1 MSEHRRK
8 PPQTPPGGGRAAARR
23 GAQQQPPPPG
33 GRREAPPSQSY
44 GTRGPGPAQGTGGA
58 PRQQP
63 PRGGAA
69 AGQGGRPSGPGQ
81 GARQSAGHGAV
92 PGPGA
97 GQGGRRGGGEPAY
110 QGRAAAR
117 RAAQAN
123 QKGGRRRTA
132 EAGAG
137 GGRGGGGQPP
147 KKRILDY
154 PRWGRDGWQRWVPS
168 WKLVSGL
175 CVFFF
180 GSLVAAAG
188 IGYAMVG
195 IPDENDAAKSQN
207 NVFFWANGDRMVA
220 TGTGANRQNV
230 TLAEIPKSMQYAVIS
245 AENKSFEKDSGVDP
259 MGIGRALFN
268 MAKGGDAQGGST
280 ITQQYVKNTYL
291 SQEQTVSRKFKELF
305 ISIKVGT
312 KLSKDQILQGYLNT
326 AYYGRGAYGIQ
337 AAAQTYYGKDAEK
350 LTDSQCAFLAALLKG
365 PTYYDPAGATSLDPI
380 ATPETNRKNSEER
393 WRWILGEMYKDGHL
407 TKDLYDKAVAK
418 YPDPQGLKAT
428 PGMVGQTSYLVDTA
442 KNYVLSHSKI
452 SRAELD
458 QGGYQ
463 IYTTFEKPKV
473 DALTRAVAQVEKDN
487 LDPKHREKDK
497 YVQFGAASVKP
508 NDGAIVAIYGGAG
521 FENNHFTNNAN
532 TSGVPVGSTW
542 KPFVLAAAMEYG
554 TYRSG
559 GEGISPMSKY
569 NGNDHLR
576 IKNNDGSWVLKKD
589 NTPFYQ
595 ENEDPTRW
603 GYITLRK
610 AMEKS
615 INTPFVQLGMD
626 VGMDK
631 VASVAEKAGILK
643 ESLAGR
649 NASFALGT
657 STPSAVR
664 MADAY
669 ATFAAS
675 GQHVEPYSVTAVK
688 QGGVEV
694 PGFDKP
700 KPTEAMPSE
709 VADNVTDTL
718 ENVIQKG
725 TGTNALALG
734 RTAAG
739 KTGTTDSNKSAWFVG
754 YTKQLSTSV
763 AMFRENPKTHSLL
776 SMNGTA
782 GVASIHGG
790 DIPTKVWT
798 EYMKAALK
806 GTQDVPFPKPVKIGD
821 IHDELG
827 APPSSSPSASSTPTE
842 SASTPPTPT
851 FTPPTE
857 SPTATATETC
867 RGFFGCQNGGGG
879 NGGGGNGGNGGGN
892 GGGGN
897 GGGANG
903 GADGGGTDGGA
914 SGTPSTTPTSTSTKG
929 TGLFQGATG

>member
-44 GTRGPGPAQGTGGA
+44 GTRGPGPAQGAGGGS
-58 PRQQP
+58 RQQP
-63 PRGGAA
+63 RREGAA
-69 AGQGGRPSGPGQ
+69 PGQGGRPPGPGQ
-81 GARQSAGHGAV
+81 GARQSAGHGAA

-97 GQGGRRGGGEPAY
+97 GQGGRRGGGESAY

-117 RAAQAN
+117 RAAQST

-132 EAGAG
+132 GADATGAG
-137 GGRGGGGQPP
+137 GGRGGGQPP
-147 KKRILDY
+147 KKRIVDY
-154 PRWGRDGWQRWVPS
+154 PRWGRDGWQRWMPS

-175 CVFFF
+175 CVFLF
-180 GSLVAAAG
+180 GSMVAAAG

-195 IPDENDAAKSQN
+195 IPNENDAAKSQN

-230 TLAEIPKSMQYAVIS
+230 TLAEIPKAMQYAVIS
-245 AENKSFEKDSGVDP
+245 AENKTFEKDSGVDP

-291 SQEQTVSRKFKELF
+291 SQDQTVSRKFKELF

-312 KLSKDQILQGYLNT
+312 KLSKDKILQGYLNT
-326 AYYGRGAYGIQ
+326 AYYGRGGYGIQ

-350 LTDSQCAFLAALLKG
+350 LTPSQCAFLAALLKG
-365 PTYYDPAGATSLDPI
+365 PTYYDPAGATSIDKS

-407 TKDLYDKAVAK
+407 TKAEYDKAVAK
-418 YPDPQGLKAT
+418 YPMPQGLKAT
-428 PGMVGQTSYLVDTA
+428 KGMTGQTSYLVDTA
-442 KNYVLSHSKI
+442 KNYVLAHSKI

-473 DALTRAVAQVEKDN
+473 DALADAVKKVEQDN
-487 LDPKHREKDK
+487 LDPKKREKDK

-554 TYRSG
+554 TYRSN
-559 GEGISPMSKY
+559 GEGISPLSKY

-576 IKNNDGSWVLKKD
+576 VKNNDGSDVLKKD

-595 ENEDPTRW
+595 ENESDYPW

-610 AMEKS
+610 AMEQS

-675 GQHVEPYSVTAVK
+675 GKHAEPYSVTAVK

-694 PGFDKP
+694 QGFDKP

-718 ENVIQKG
+718 ENVIKKG
-725 TGTNALALG
+725 TGMNALALG

-754 YTKQLSTSV
+754 YTQQLSTSV
-763 AMFRENPKTHSLL
+763 AMFRENPKTHTLL

-782 GVASIHGG
+782 GVESIHGG

-798 EYMKAALK
+798 EYMKSALK
-806 GTQDVPFPKPVKIGD
+806 GTQDTPFPKPVKIGD
-821 IHDELG
+821 VHDELG
-827 APPSSSPSASSTPTE
+827 APASPSPSVTASPTQSE
-842 SASTPPTPT
+842 SAPPTPT
-851 FTPPTE
+851 ITPTLQT
-857 SPTATATETC
+857 PTATATETC
-867 RGFFGCQNGGGG
+867 RKFFGCQD
-879 NGGGGNGGNGGGN
+879 GGGGNGGNGGN
-892 GGGGN
+892 GG
-897 GGGANG
+897 AADG
-903 GADGGGTDGGA
+903 GADGGT
-914 SGTPSTTPTSTSTKG
+914 STTPSSTPSSSTTKG
-929 TGLFQGATG
+929 GGNGNGGNDAGGLFAGSTG